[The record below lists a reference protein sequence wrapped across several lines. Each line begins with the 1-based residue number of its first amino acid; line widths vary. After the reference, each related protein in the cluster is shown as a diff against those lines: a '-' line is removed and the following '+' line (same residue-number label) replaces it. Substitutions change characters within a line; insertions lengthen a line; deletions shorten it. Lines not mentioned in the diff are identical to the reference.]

1 VLFVVFRDEELEQI
15 RQEEPHSAQDATRA
29 VIADLMQKE
38 RDVVLGRLRQMGVEL
53 VNVPVTAMNA
63 GLISAYL
70 ARKQRMRLQP

>member
-1 VLFVVFRDEELEQI
+1 
-15 RQEEPHSAQDATRA
+15 
-29 VIADLMQKE
+29 
-38 RDVVLGRLRQMGVEL
+38 MGVEL